1 MYFPSF
7 YLTFFLLQK
16 QIINIDIIISA
27 GIEKTNLNNAQ
38 ITVIISPIAKI
49 IPMNGI
55 IIAPITERTAT
66 IINPIIIINKSV
78 NITITPS
85 YYTIYYNP

>member
-16 QIINIDIIISA
+16 QIINIIIIISA

-38 ITVIISPIAKI
+38 ITAIIRPIAKI
-49 IPMNGI
+49 IPTNGI
-55 IIAPITERTAT
+55 ITAPITERTVT
-66 IINPIIIINKSV
+66 TINPIIIINKSV
-78 NITITPS
+78 NTTIPPLL
-85 YYTIYYNP
+85 YYIL

>member
-27 GIEKTNLNNAQ
+27 GIEKTSLNNAQ

-55 IIAPITERTAT
+55 TTAPITERTAT

-78 NITITPS
+78 NITITPP
-85 YYTIYYNP
+85 YYIIYCNP